1 MESSLE
7 KQLVELYLA
16 GADIIGEGIDIHHL
30 AKNKK
35 ERQEMIYKYLELV
48 GLNREHLLFSK

>member
-16 GADIIGEGIDIHHL
+16 GADIIGEGL
-30 AKNKK
+30 PAPV
-35 ERQEMIYKYLELV
+35 EPSAR
-48 GLNREHLLFSK
+48 GSA